1 MNPTLRVKLV
11 ANKARYNGNRY
22 PIGTEIEVT
31 QSERDKRKFFF
42 PRKDYYCYRED
53 FEILGESYNESSSGM
68 NFAQIAMGNL

>member
-42 PRKDYYCYRED
+42 PRKDYYVTEKTLRYSENRITKVVVE
-53 FEILGESYNESSSGM
+53 
-68 NFAQIAMGNL
+68 